1 MTVGDRPLVGRR
13 VLVVVDNHFVA
24 EDIRQAILEGGGSIV
39 GPTATAAGALRLI
52 TRDAP
57 NTAVLGV
64 VLEHATSGPV
74 AKRLAELRIPSLLI
88 TGLAKE
94 AVPPA
99 LRNVPYLGKP
109 YLREEL
115 ISTLLYAIAEA
126 DRSPEQT
133 MS

>member
-1 MTVGDRPLVGRR
+1 
-13 VLVVVDNHFVA
+13 VVVDNHFVA

-39 GPTATAAGALRLI
+39 GPTAAGALRLI
-52 TRDAP
+52 TRDAR
-57 NTAVLGV
+57 NTAVLGI

-74 AKRLAELRIPSLLI
+74 AKRLAELRVPSLLV

-115 ISTLLYAIAEA
+115 ISTLLFAIAAA
-126 DRSPEQT
+126 DRSPEQR
-133 MS
+133 